1 LKELNND
8 VLMHMEKKAHT
19 NLYAKEAPP
28 TPSVEASLYLLDEE
42 KKINETRMQNFTNEL
57 ISLEQKA
64 ERISNRTDYLVE
76 VKNDIQISKSK
87 IRELIV

>member
-1 LKELNND
+1 
-8 VLMHMEKKAHT
+8 MHMEKKAHT

-42 KKINETRMQNFTNEL
+42 KKINEMRMQNFTNEL